1 MDLEKYRMQTEAYLN
16 KEDYINA
23 KITREEIEA
32 GATER
37 YFALFAI
44 LGEKAEYAEKF
55 CERMA
60 IHFEGYDEAALW
72 QEKPVKDLVE
82 KITEAFPYLFYF
94 LDKDMGSI
102 KVLTI
107 IECGTGECDGDN
119 CVMDKAKF
127 DAFLKRQLKGILQLG
142 MELELSPEQAEL
154 VMDHVY
160 DYFGM

>member
-16 KEDYINA
+16 KEDYINV
-23 KITREEIEA
+23 KISREEVEA

-44 LGEKAEYAEKF
+44 LGEKAEYADKF
-55 CERMA
+55 CEQMA

-72 QEKPVKDLVE
+72 QEKAVRELAK
-82 KITEAFPYLFYF
+82 KITAAFPYLFYF
-94 LDKDMGSI
+94 LDKEMGSI

-107 IECGTGECDGDN
+107 LECGTGECDGDN
-119 CVMDKAKF
+119 CAIDQTKF

-142 MELELSPEQAEL
+142 MKLNISPAKAEL
-154 VMDHVY
+154 VMNHVY